1 MTDKHTRR
9 MNILNLVASGELT
22 LDQGNRLLSQLDQ
35 QADDDEMQAAATVW
49 PTTAPAEH
57 RDYMAPDGEAPE
69 SPTALA
75 APAVETLTVTAPAGP
90 AVNDPPPTAG
100 PVPVAAAGS
109 GAASTAEVVKE
120 DARSGGS
127 RGWWLVPF
135 LLGLVLTLVSVNWM
149 YLGFAAAG
157 LGWGFWL
164 SFLPL
169 ALGILLMWA
178 GWEMRGARWLHL
190 RVQQRPGHTPSQI
203 AISIPLPIGLTR
215 WAIQRFGRYSPGV
228 NGQNPVDILDE
239 LDQALAADGPMH
251 IYVDDEHGEKVELWV
266 DGPRQ
271 TR

>member
-1 MTDKHTRR
+1 MTDKHARR

-22 LDQGNRLLSQLDQ
+22 LDQGNRLLTQLDQ
-35 QADDDEMQAAATVW
+35 QSEDEEMQVAATVW
-49 PTTAPAEH
+49 PTSVTQ
-57 RDYMAPDGEAPE
+57 DGDPPE
-69 SPTALA
+69 SPAAPA
-75 APAVETLTVTAPAGP
+75 APAVETLIGTASEGP

-100 PVPVAAAGS
+100 PAPVAAA
-109 GAASTAEVVKE
+109 APDMASPAEVVPE
-120 DARSGGS
+120 ENRSGGS

-135 LLGLVLTLVSVNWM
+135 LLGLLLTLVSVNWM

-190 RVQQRPGHTPSQI
+190 RVRQSPGHTPSLI
-203 AISIPLPIGLTR
+203 AISFPLPIGLTR
-215 WAIQRFGRYSPGV
+215 WAVQRFGRYSPGM

-251 IYVDDEHGEKVELWV
+251 IYVDSEHGEQVELWV

-271 TR
+271 NK